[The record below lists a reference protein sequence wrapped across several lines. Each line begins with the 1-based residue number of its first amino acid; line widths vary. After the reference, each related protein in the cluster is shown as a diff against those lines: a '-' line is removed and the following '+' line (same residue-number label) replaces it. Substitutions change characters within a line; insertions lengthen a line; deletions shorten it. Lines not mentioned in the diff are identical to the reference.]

1 MADSGSGIAPE
12 HLPLVFDR
20 FFRTDSARDRESGGA
35 GLGLAIAKAIVE
47 THGGAVGAESAGLGR
62 GSAFTVTLPAES

>member
-20 FFRTDSARDRESGGA
+20 FFRTDRARDRESGGA

-47 THGGAVGAESAGLGR
+47 AHGGAVVAESLGQGR
-62 GSAFTVTLPAES
+62 GSTFTMTLPGEA